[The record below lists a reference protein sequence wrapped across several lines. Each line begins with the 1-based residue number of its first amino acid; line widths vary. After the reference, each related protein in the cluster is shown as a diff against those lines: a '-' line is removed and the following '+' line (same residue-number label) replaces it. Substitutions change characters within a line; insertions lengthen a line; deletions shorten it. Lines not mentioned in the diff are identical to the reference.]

1 MQGQFEA
8 VMQDVQLDEK
18 TAHEEC
24 PDDTKGAFLHKMKGG
39 MYVYVHNEIYYT
51 VCRENLKTFNV
62 SI

>member
-39 MYVYVHNEIYYT
+39 MYVYIMKYT
-51 VCRENLKTFNV
+51 TRCVDK
-62 SI
+62 I